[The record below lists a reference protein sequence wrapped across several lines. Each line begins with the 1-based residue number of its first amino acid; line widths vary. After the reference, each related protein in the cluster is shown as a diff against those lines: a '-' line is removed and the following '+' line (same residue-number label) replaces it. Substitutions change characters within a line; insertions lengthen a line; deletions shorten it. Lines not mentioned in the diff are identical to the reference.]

1 MSEPS
6 VRSNKVLEF
15 RGIPACLRLL
25 RCVCMLWYRSFVN
38 LDSLCREG
46 FALKSPQEDEN
57 QDVKKLISSKQQE
70 IGPWNN
76 K

>member
-1 MSEPS
+1 M
-6 VRSNKVLEF
+6 R
-15 RGIPACLRLL
+15 
-25 RCVCMLWYRSFVN
+25 WYRSLVN
-38 LDSLCREG
+38 LDSCREG

>member
-1 MSEPS
+1 
-6 VRSNKVLEF
+6 
-15 RGIPACLRLL
+15 
-25 RCVCMLWYRSFVN
+25 MLWYPSFVN